1 MAMDPTSFRQLTTRR
16 GINYSYF
23 VSTGQSSSPTLLLL
37 HGFPSTAYDWHLQ
50 VQFFAKEGYGIIA
63 PDLLGSGKTD
73 KPLDPLLYKQSEMSK
88 DIIDILDAENVEKA
102 IAIGHDWGCA
112 LVSRLAN
119 YFPERFIAFAFLAV
133 GYMPPSVPF
142 DYEAAL
148 AITKQILGY
157 EAYGYWEFFVR
168 DEEADQI
175 IKDHWESFLTLS
187 YPSDPTIWRTH
198 LCPRGGIKAHL
209 LSGDIAPS
217 PSYLTETDK
226 KAISTAILSGG
237 LKGAFNWYRIML
249 DGITDSDDKQIS
261 ESRQTITQP
270 VFFGAANRDY
280 VCVPALALARMKEFC
295 PDLTVK
301 EFDLGHWV
309 QLEAPE
315 EVNRELAAWIQGVTK
330 AKL

>member
-1 MAMDPTSFRQLTTRR
+1 MAMDPTSLKQLKTRR

-23 VSTGQSSSPTLLLL
+23 VSTGQPSSLTLLLL

-50 VQFFAKEGYGIIA
+50 
-63 PDLLGSGKTD
+63 
-73 KPLDPLLYKQSEMSK
+73 PLDPLLYKQSEMSK
-88 DIIDILDAENVEKA
+88 DIIDILDAEDVEKA

-119 YFPERFIAFAFLAV
+119 YFPERFLAFAFLA
-133 GYMPPSVPF
+133 
-142 DYEAAL
+142 AAL
-148 AITKQILGY
+148 AGTKQVLGY

-168 DEEADQI
+168 DEEADRI
-175 IKDHWESFLTLS
+175 IKDHWESFFSLL
-187 YPSDPTIWRTH
+187 YPSDPGSIWRTH
-198 LCPRGGIKAHL
+198 LCPRGGIKAYL

-226 KAISTAILSGG
+226 NAISTAVLTSG

-249 DGITDSDDKQIS
+249 DGIADSDDKQIP
-261 ESRQTITQP
+261 ESRRTITQP
-270 VFFGAANRDY
+270 VFFGAAKRDY

-309 QLEAPE
+309 QLEAPD
-315 EVNRELAAWIQGVTK
+315 EVNCELAAWIQGVTK

>member
-1 MAMDPTSFRQLTTRR
+1 MAMDPTSLKQLKTRR

-23 VSTGQSSSPTLLLL
+23 VSTGQPSSLTLLLL

-50 VQFFAKEGYGIIA
+50 
-63 PDLLGSGKTD
+63 
-73 KPLDPLLYKQSEMSK
+73 PLDPLLYKQSEMSK
-88 DIIDILDAENVEKA
+88 DIIDILDAEDVEKA

-217 PSYLTETDK
+217 PSYLTET
-226 KAISTAILSGG
+226 ATISTAILSGG

-309 QLEAPE
+309 QLEAPD
-315 EVNRELAAWIQGVTK
+315 EVNCELAAWIQGVTK